1 MEIQKAYIDFQQYS
15 ALKQEDHN
23 LHIKCLKVKLKSMSY
38 QITKNGMY
46 GTEKR
51 KTALPVIQN

>member
-1 MEIQKAYIDFQQYS
+1 MNFQQYS
-15 ALKQEDHN
+15 TLKQEDHN
-23 LHIKCLKVKLKSMSY
+23 LYIKCLKVKLKSITY

-51 KTALPVIQN
+51 RQFYQLFKTKPKSTH